1 MISTNRGFNE
11 NYIMNRK
18 KILQEFL
25 REEESDTM
33 KYIDDTENL
42 VSSTKMILN
51 VFKKDDTKKSCPL
64 TSFKT
69 LMIMALA
76 TNIDVLAIG
85 IGLALYKVN
94 IWLVLTTLI
103 ICITTATFA
112 GVYLGAVLGTKLGKK
127 AEFLGGL
134 VLLLISIKILIQ
146 S

>member
-51 VFKKDDTKKSCPL
+51 GVVTGDKYKNNDKQKNRYYKSVI
-64 TSFKT
+64 F
-69 LMIMALA
+69 
-76 TNIDVLAIG
+76 
-85 IGLALYKVN
+85 
-94 IWLVLTTLI
+94 
-103 ICITTATFA
+103 
-112 GVYLGAVLGTKLGKK
+112 
-127 AEFLGGL
+127 
-134 VLLLISIKILIQ
+134 
-146 S
+146 